1 VLASVVIKI
10 EYRRTLHQGS
20 AGILRQPSFPSVPA
34 TKILSASSLPAA
46 FLPGSGKYV
55 ECDVTPSKQTT
66 ATFLPGA
73 TTALRRLRQDTAS
86 CPELR
91 RVYPELRGAA
101 VPSLVSSIQFHG
113 SLRTGR
119 HGFCVN
125 PDGIHPERIC
135 EGRALAC
142 THDPA
147 AATVDFRPFLTGSAS
162 RTELAVTHSK
172 QTTAPFLTGAR
183 TAIKQFRFPLN
194 FSAQSS
200 AQAAESATPSRRHGR
215 S

>member
-1 VLASVVIKI
+1 MLASVVIKI

-20 AGILRQPSFPSVPA
+20 AGTLRQRTIPRFPA
-34 TKILSASSLPAA
+34 TKNLSASSLRAA
-46 FLPGSGKYV
+46 FLPGSGRYV

-66 ATFLPGA
+66 ATFLLGA
-73 TTALRRLRQDTAS
+73 TTAPRRLRQDTAS

-91 RVYPELRGAA
+91 RVYPELRSVA
-101 VPSLVSSIQFHG
+101 VLSLSSSIQFHG

-125 PDGIHPERIC
+125 PDRIHPERIC

-162 RTELAVTHSK
+162 QTETAVTHSK

-194 FSAQSS
+194 FSAQSP
-200 AQAAESATPSRRHGR
+200 APAAKSATPSRLHGR